1 MPKLHAGLQQSQC
14 SYTYF
19 QEASCLSTGRTCP
32 YFAAVCLEACIPCRS
47 SSRAKDDEPPDRATR
62 TLSPGST
69 RHLVRIVCLT
79 VRLKLNS
86 KHSKHKGSCCFA
98 RTCTEAMYH
107 RMYRQRMAYYITTC

>member
-1 MPKLHAGLQQSQC
+1 M
-14 SYTYF
+14 
-19 QEASCLSTGRTCP
+19 
-32 YFAAVCLEACIPCRS
+32 PCRS

-62 TLSPGST
+62 TLSPGSM

-98 RTCTEAMYH
+98 RTCKEEIYH
-107 RMYRQRMAYYITTC
+107 RMYKQRMTYHSTRC